1 MQFRIFPAFLVFLG
15 SYFPLALILALQDVS
30 PQTWEAG
37 ICKQWMEC
45 TFPKFEHPW
54 LSGLVLIVT
63 GLCLALTF
71 NVISKIRQKY
81 SINVLESK
89 SIPSELISYSFPYIV
104 SFMGVD
110 YGSSGKIAGLA
121 AFLIWLFLITYKAG
135 QIIMNPILLI
145 FGWNLYEAKILINKH
160 ERVVKVL
167 SRNILPPGNY
177 SCGDV
182 QGNYITNG
190 EPCNA

>member
-30 PQTWEAG
+30 PQTWNSSF
-37 ICKQWMEC
+37 CKEWKGC
-45 TFPKFEHPW
+45 DFPKFERPW
-54 LSGLVLIVT
+54 LSGFGMFMT

-71 NVISKIRQKY
+71 NVISKIRYKY
-81 SINVLESK
+81 RINILESK

-110 YGSSGKIAGLA
+110 YSSSGKIAGLV

-160 ERVVKVL
+160 ERIVKIL

-177 SCGDV
+177 DCANV
-182 QGNYITNG
+182 QGSYITKG
-190 EPCNA
+190 EPCDA

>member
-30 PQTWEAG
+30 PQTWNSSF
-37 ICKQWMEC
+37 CKEWKGC
-45 TFPKFEHPW
+45 DFPKFEHPW
-54 LSGLVLIVT
+54 LSGFGMLMT

-71 NVISKIRQKY
+71 NVISKIRYKY
-81 SINVLESK
+81 RINILESK

-110 YGSSGKIAGLA
+110 YSSSGKIAGLV

-160 ERVVKVL
+160 ERIVKIL

-177 SCGDV
+177 DCANV
-182 QGNYITNG
+182 QGSYITKG
-190 EPCNA
+190 EPCDA